1 LLKFVKS
8 DPTKARED
16 LYCPASRVCVFP
28 TVISH
33 VNRRGEMKIMQATSM
48 KPFSYETFP
57 SAGLVAYFSM
67 EIAINPAMPTYSG
80 GLGVLAGDTLRSAA
94 DLGVPLVA
102 FTLAHRKG
110 YFKQH
115 LDGSGV
121 QSEDVQPWNPADFCT
136 EEPERITVSIED
148 RTVTVR
154 CWRYDL
160 VGRYGHVVP
169 IYLLDTDLDENSGW
183 DRGLTDHLYGGDT
196 NYRLQQEI
204 VLGMGGVRMANAL
217 GHRVNVY
224 HMNEGHAALL
234 TLALIEREL
243 GGGPLGAPTEADL
256 ALVRQRCVF
265 TTHTPVPAGH
275 DRFSLEQTIRILGGD
290 RSARLERLG
299 CYRDGML
306 NMTLLALKFSRYAN
320 AVAMQHAKVSRA
332 MFPEFTI
339 DSITN
344 GVHSPTWVSEP
355 IQQMLDAN
363 FSSWRRDNLYL
374 RNAIDLP
381 ENQILSAHARAK
393 EALLG
398 EVAARTGLVLNPNVL
413 TLGFAR
419 RVATYK
425 RATLLFT
432 DPERLVEIANAAG
445 GLQIIYAGKAHP
457 QDEPGKALIQQ
468 VVEDAAR
475 FSNGMLR
482 IVYLE
487 NYDWDLGALLTAGVD
502 VWVNTPKRP
511 YEASGTSGMKAALNG
526 VPSLSILDGWW
537 IEGCIEGVTGWA
549 IEDGADDTEEAASLY
564 KKLETAVVPL
574 YLEAPEKWARLMRT
588 TLAFNGSYFN
598 TNRMVKQYTRNAYYP
613 VKLIEQARVEEEAYA
628 E

>member
-1 LLKFVKS
+1 
-8 DPTKARED
+8 
-16 LYCPASRVCVFP
+16 
-28 TVISH
+28 
-33 VNRRGEMKIMQATSM
+33 MQINST

-57 SAGLVAYFSM
+57 ISGLVAYFSM

-110 YFKQH
+110 YFQQH
-115 LDGSGV
+115 LNLSGE

-136 EEPERITVSIED
+136 EEAARITVSVED
-148 RTVTVR
+148 RIVTVR
-154 CWRYDL
+154 AWRYEL
-160 VGRYGHVVP
+160 QGRYGHVVP
-169 IYLLDTDLDENSGW
+169 IYLLDTDLDGNSGW

-204 VLGMGGVRMANAL
+204 VLGMGGARMANAL
-217 GHRVNVY
+217 GMAVNVY

-234 TLALIEREL
+234 TQALLESEL
-243 GGGPLGAPTEADL
+243 GGGPLGAPTDADI
-256 ALVRQRCVF
+256 ALVRQKCVF

-275 DRFSLEQTIRILGGD
+275 DRFSTEQSIRILGGD
-290 RSARLERLG
+290 RTARLEKLG
-299 CYRDGML
+299 CFNEGLL
-306 NMTLLALKFSRYAN
+306 NMTLLALHFSRYAN
-320 AVAMQHAKVSRA
+320 GVALQHGKVSRA
-332 MFPEFTI
+332 MFPEFVI

-344 GVHSPTWVSEP
+344 GVHAPTWVSEP
-355 IQQMLDAN
+355 VQQMLDVHIPA
-363 FSSWRRDNLYL
+363 WRRDNLYL

-381 ENQILSAHARAK
+381 ETDILNAHAQAK
-393 EALLG
+393 ESLLA
-398 EVAARTGLVLNPNVL
+398 EVATRTGQVLNPKVL

-419 RVATYK
+419 RAATYK

-432 DPERLVEIANAAG
+432 DPERLLKIATEAG
-445 GLQIIYAGKAHP
+445 GLQILYAGKAHP
-457 QDEPGKALIQQ
+457 QDAPGKALIHQ
-468 VVEDAAR
+468 VVEDAAKL
-475 FSNGMLR
+475 SNDLLH

-487 NYDWDLGALLTAGVD
+487 NYAWDLGALLTAGVD
-502 VWVNTPKRP
+502 VWVNTPRRP

-549 IEDGADDTEEAASLY
+549 IEDGANDAEEAGALY
-564 KKLETAVVPL
+564 NKLESAIVPM
-574 YLEAPEKWARLMRT
+574 YRDAQEKWARMMRT

-613 VKLIEQARVEEEAYA
+613 VKLTEPAKVEEAA
-628 E
+628 FAHTGD